1 MSCKNMLPHGAHEYL
16 ADSDAVTLSPC
27 PGRENLYTEAE
38 VAGLQESEAKLV
50 LKGLLRNLEDVR
62 RQRGAV
68 EEGAPLARKLQVR
81 GEIEGLNIAIYAI
94 KRRIR

>member
-1 MSCKNMLPHGAHEYL
+1 M
-16 ADSDAVTLSPC
+16 SDAME
-27 PGRENLYTEAE
+27 RHAKAE
-38 VAGLQESEAKLV
+38 VKAA

-68 EEGAPLARKLQVR
+68 DEGAPLARKLQRR
-81 GEIEGLNIAIYAI
+81 GEIEGLNIAISAI

>member
-1 MSCKNMLPHGAHEYL
+1 MNEV
-16 ADSDAVTLSPC
+16 SDAME
-27 PGRENLYTEAE
+27 RHAEAE
-38 VAGLQESEAKLV
+38 VKRA

-68 EEGAPLARKLQVR
+68 RYTPDRARDDIARQR
-81 GEIEGLNIAIYAI
+81 GEVEGLNIAIYAI